1 MTRLIKEM
9 LIITSGIVAIT
20 YLIMPSLLP
29 DFIPVFGW
37 LDEGAATLTLVN
49 VLNYYG
55 LDLTNLY
62 GSRNASKV
70 IRRVRR
76 VPKQTTTRREI
87 VNEGPMQHS

>member
-9 LIITSGIVAIT
+9 LIITSGIVAVI

-29 DFIPVFGW
+29 DFIPFLGW

-62 GSRNASKV
+62 GSRNANKL

-76 VPKQTTTRREI
+76 VPTQSQPRREI
-87 VNEGPMQHS
+87 VNEGPVQRG